1 LQAPPAKRP
10 MIKVEHLIYGTFST
24 SGMAQHVP
32 SQSPGIDSHTKNQ
45 IISFCNSWGEC
56 RNLKFFSSL
65 NQFYLETPESREAQ
79 VAVIKITH
87 HGQDFAGRKG
97 ALLRHA
103 LVFKTSDYSLLQFD
117 PFKVEKLGKF
127 KTSWAEQEKCDSF
140 YVDPANLQSN
150 ELQKIPS
157 SLFASLREH
166 LAFLL
171 KGFCLLSYRNVN
183 TPTSDLYLKY
193 LYSLIPHTQRDNLA
207 FTTFAFRNN
216 KSYRLGCIYSP
227 DRIPE
232 DSLSVEFEKIGPS
245 VSLSSSEEKIIR
257 NYIDQVF
264 LFLEQKEFP
273 KVSELIKGFA
283 LKSVEL
289 EKN

>member
-1 LQAPPAKRP
+1 
-10 MIKVEHLIYGTFST
+10 MIAVEHLIYGTFST

-32 SQSPGIDSHTKNQ
+32 SQSPGIDSYTRNQ

-65 NQFYLETPESREAQ
+65 NQFYLETQENQEPQ
-79 VAVIKITH
+79 VVVVKITH

-103 LVFKTSDYSLLQFD
+103 LIFKVSDYSLLEFD
-117 PFKVEKLGKF
+117 PFKVEELGKF
-127 KTSWAEQEKCDSF
+127 KTSWSEEEKCDSF
-140 YVDPANLQSN
+140 YVDPTNLSGN
-150 ELQKIPS
+150 EFQKIPP
-157 SLFASLREH
+157 SLFPSLKEN
-166 LAFLL
+166 LALL
-171 KGFCLLSYRNVN
+171 LRGFCLLSYRNVN

-193 LYSLIPHTQRDNLA
+193 LYSLIPHSQRNNLA

-232 DSLSVEFEKIGPS
+232 DSLSVEFEKIKPS
-245 VSLSSSEEKIIR
+245 ISLSPSEEKIIR
-257 NYIDQVF
+257 NYTDQAF
-264 LFLEQKEFP
+264 FFLEQKEFS

-283 LKSVEL
+283 QKSVEL
-289 EKN
+289 EKS